1 MRAIA
6 VAIAL
11 GLFVAVSV
19 VAVGWAQPATPPRQE
34 QQPAP
39 GVPGP
44 GMMRGPMMPMMG
56 EMTQMMQA
64 CMQLMNPM
72 MGTPAPPTQPGPGT
86 K

>member
-11 GLFVAVSV
+11 GLFLAVSA

-34 QQPAP
+34 QQPAH
-39 GVPGP
+39 GMLGP
-44 GMMRGPMMPMMG
+44 G
-56 EMTQMMQA
+56 
-64 CMQLMNPM
+64 M